1 MNIVTIELLIDKDFG
16 NNLISLKEVYNYKK
30 TSIKNKEIK
39 SKSKSIFLETNNDI
53 KKKVNKKKIK
63 ND

>member
-1 MNIVTIELLIDKDFG
+1 MNIVTRELLIDKDFG